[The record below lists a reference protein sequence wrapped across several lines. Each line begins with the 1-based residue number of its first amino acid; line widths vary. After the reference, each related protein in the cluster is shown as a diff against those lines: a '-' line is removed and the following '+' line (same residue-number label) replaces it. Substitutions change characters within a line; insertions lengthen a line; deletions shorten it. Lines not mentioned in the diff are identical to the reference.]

1 MYPRRN
7 KPTGPKPIML
17 AATKKP
23 SRSVRHTIDY
33 KDPRTLSFFITD
45 GGKILPRRASNLDP
59 CEQKKLKIAIKR
71 ARILAFLPFV
81 QKAEER

>member
-1 MYPRRN
+1 
-7 KPTGPKPIML
+7 ML

-23 SRSVRHTIDY
+23 SRGSRRVIDY
-33 KDPRTLSFFITD
+33 KDPRALSFFLTD
-45 GGKILPRRASNLDP
+45 GGKILPRRVSNLEP
-59 CEQKKLKIAIKR
+59 REQKKLKIAIKR